1 MTARTHDRR
10 NRFGRRSGDRLRAAK
25 TIGHYSFYD
34 LSGKSFDCSHR
45 QLIDGRDDCDRLTL
59 VAGPA
64 GAAHAMYVVF
74 GRGGPGVIEDMR
86 NPADIPASGG
96 KVTFPPPT
104 RAAAGEFAQCC

>member
-64 GAAHAMYVVF
+64 GAAYAMYVVF
-74 GRGGPGVIEDMR
+74 GRGGHVVIDDMR
-86 NPADIPASGG
+86 NPVDIQASGG
-96 KVTFPPPT
+96 QVSCPPHTP
-104 RAAAGEFAQCC
+104 AAIPAFAQCS